1 MRQDSNRKTARTAW
15 RAALAGI
22 MLAGGTAL
30 GGALPAFAGSDNSAL
45 PEVSFSQ
52 TTYSANEGSAVT
64 FVVRKNGDGEASV
77 DYQTFATGVDNRATA
92 GADYTAASGNLYFF
106 PDDTELTI
114 TVQTS
119 TDTEN
124 DESSETFGIRLSAP
138 SGSDGNASVTLVYP
152 LSAVG
157 VILNCATSC

>member
-1 MRQDSNRKTARTAW
+1 MRQDSNRKTARTAC
-15 RAALAGI
+15 RAVLAGV
-22 MLAGGTAL
+22 MLAGGT
-30 GGALPAFAGSDNSAL
+30 ALPAFAGSDNSAL

-92 GADYTAASGNLYFF
+92 GADYTAANGNLYFS

-114 TVQTS
+114 TVQTN
-119 TDTEN
+119 TDTEL
-124 DESSETFGIRLSAP
+124 DEKSETFGIRLSDA
-138 SGSDGNASVTLVYP
+138 SGSDGNAATTLVYP

-157 VILNCATSC
+157 VILNCNTSC